1 MIIHHIPTLRELV
14 DYNVQIEFAKT
25 FAFKQIDNASCIP
38 GCCENRYVDEDS
50 LEPPL
55 TGRHKGTFLIAM
67 ALLLAE
73 RKAIKDGASLLCIK
87 FCSFQSCVILPY
99 FLKISYQLVSMEITY
114 STSQEVSLNFYIF
127 DSIWAEA

>member
-38 GCCENRYVDEDS
+38 GCCENRYVEEDS

-67 ALLLAE
+67 ALVLAE

-87 FCSFQSCVILPY
+87 FCSCQSCVILPY
-99 FLKISYQLVSMEITY
+99 SYNFLKISYQLVSMEITY

-127 DSIWAEA
+127 DSI